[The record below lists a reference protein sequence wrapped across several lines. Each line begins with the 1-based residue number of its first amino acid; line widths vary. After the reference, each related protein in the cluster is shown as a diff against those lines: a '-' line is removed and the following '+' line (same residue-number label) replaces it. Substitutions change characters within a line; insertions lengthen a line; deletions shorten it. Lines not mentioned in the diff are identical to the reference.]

1 VPDRSPRSDAWAEL
15 AHSFLA
21 ANPDYQ
27 LREPDGTVPVG
38 GECPAPI
45 GSGGASVVFLTLY
58 KNQLRRAVKLLSP
71 KSELLQNQ
79 IASTFLDS
87 FQNEQSMLSELNHE
101 NLALLV
107 DFGGYEPGAP
117 GVPFVAT
124 QFIDG
129 VTIQSFLH
137 RDDLRWPTVFRLLE
151 QTLAGIAH
159 LHGNRVM
166 HCDIKPDNIRV
177 RQTGGG
183 ADFNAVLLDL
193 GGARR
198 IPADLRPGRGGELTY
213 FFSSREYTLPDLRPY
228 LANRSGNRIPWEV
241 LHAAFPRQDLYGFS
255 RILEMIMEAPA
266 VKLPTGV
273 RAALEEMVLRLQ
285 SGAYGDVMKVLEAL
299 GRLRGTSWSGIDSP
313 DLLTGPAAASRAIR
327 TPIGIVGMEGRIRD
341 FVDHPL
347 FQRLRRVPQL
357 DLLDHVLPGG
367 THSRFMHSLHMLE
380 LARGAISRMA
390 SETSIS
396 IDLTPELLD
405 RFLFRSLL
413 SNIGHYQL
421 LHVFEDLVEDRKR
434 APSITAL
441 HLLSDEEVYLCA
453 VGARIDEVD
462 RDDAPWNTMTDEH
475 GRTLA
480 ALVREH
486 LGEGWVAGQL
496 WSEACDSPIEALLA
510 GLLSSPV
517 DITKMAYLVDDS
529 MMTGLRFG
537 RAVDA
542 DEVFAALVRPREE
555 DLAEGIPVVAVRER
569 ALSYLENAVLAR
581 YWQIQKGYWTKEN
594 RALHAMVKYLI
605 SSLIEAQ
612 SFDFMS
618 YLNGT
623 FHGGSF
629 SALQWLSQRFE
640 QARADDLIPEEARNP
655 VADLLVSRRVIYS
668 RVLTLS
674 PRSPSPARRGD
685 SFIYSELSGKTT
697 LDLNAVAESIRKA
710 ITDGLRI
717 PTRPG
722 DILVDLPRRHREE
735 SGGRAV
741 VYADDRRENIGDL
754 YQISPVMA
762 SMKDSFDLFAKRL
775 RIFIHPQCL
784 REATVEKSLIRAR
797 ILEYLRENY
806 GPAR

>member
-1 VPDRSPRSDAWAEL
+1 VN
-15 AHSFLA
+15 

-27 LREPDGTVPVG
+27 LREPDGTVPAG
-38 GECPAPI
+38 SDCPAPI

-71 KSELLQNQ
+71 QLDLLQNQ
-79 IASTFLDS
+79 AASTFLDS
-87 FQNEQSMLSELNHE
+87 FENEQSMLAELNHE

-107 DFGGYEPGAP
+107 DFGSYEADAP

-124 QFIDG
+124 QFVDG
-129 VTIQSFLH
+129 VTLQSFLQ
-137 RDDLRWPTVFRLLE
+137 RGDLKWPAVFRLLE
-151 QTLAGIAH
+151 QALAGIAY
-159 LHGNRVM
+159 LHENRVM
-166 HCDIKPDNIRV
+166 HCDVKPDNIRI
-177 RQTGGG
+177 RQASGGTN
-183 ADFNAVLLDL
+183 FNAVLLDL

-198 IPADLRPGRGGELTY
+198 IPADLRPGTSSELTY

-228 LANRSGNRIPWEV
+228 LANRTGNRIPWDE
-241 LHAAFPRQDLYGFS
+241 LHAAFPRHDLYGFS
-255 RILEMIMEAPA
+255 KILEMILTASVVTLPA
-266 VKLPTGV
+266 GV

-285 SGAYGDVMKVLEAL
+285 AGRYGDVMEVLDAL

-327 TPIGIVGMEGRIRD
+327 TPLGIVGIEGRIHD
-341 FVDHPL
+341 FIDHPL

-405 RFLFRSLL
+405 RFLFRALL

-434 APSITAL
+434 APSIAAL
-441 HLLSDEEVYLCA
+441 HLLSDEEVFLCA
-453 VGARIDEVD
+453 IGARKEDGD
-462 RDDAPWNTMTDEH
+462 PDAAPWDTVTDEH

-486 LGEGWVAGQL
+486 LGDAWTAGQL
-496 WSEACDSPIEALLA
+496 WSEACDSPIAALLS
-510 GLLSSPV
+510 GLLSSPI

-555 DLAEGIPVVAVRER
+555 DLAAGMPVVAVRER

-581 YWQIQKGYWTKEN
+581 YWQIQKGYWTKAN

-605 SSLIEAQ
+605 SGLIEAQ
-612 SFDFMS
+612 SFDFMA
-618 YLNGT
+618 YLNET

-629 SALQWLSQRFE
+629 SALRWLSERFE

-655 VADLLVSRRVIYS
+655 VADLLVRS
-668 RVLTLS
+668 S
-674 PRSPSPARRGD
+674 PR
-685 SFIYSELSGKTT
+685 
-697 LDLNAVAESIRKA
+697 
-710 ITDGLRI
+710 
-717 PTRPG
+717 
-722 DILVDLPRRHREE
+722 
-735 SGGRAV
+735 
-741 VYADDRRENIGDL
+741 
-754 YQISPVMA
+754 
-762 SMKDSFDLFAKRL
+762 
-775 RIFIHPQCL
+775 
-784 REATVEKSLIRAR
+784 
-797 ILEYLRENY
+797 
-806 GPAR
+806 